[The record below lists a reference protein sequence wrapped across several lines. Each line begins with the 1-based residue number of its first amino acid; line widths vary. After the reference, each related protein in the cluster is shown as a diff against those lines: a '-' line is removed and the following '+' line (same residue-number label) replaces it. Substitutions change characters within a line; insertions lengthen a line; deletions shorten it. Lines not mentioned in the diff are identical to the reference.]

1 MSVADEITR
10 LKAAKADLKAVIEAN
25 GGSVGDGLIDTYAP
39 QVAAV
44 YGAGYAAGK
53 AQGDG
58 FYDTFWDTYQQNG
71 ERTAY
76 AYAFAGGGWTDECFK
91 PKYDIAPKGGCS
103 YMFNTTSITDIKN
116 IGVDIDFSGCTD
128 VTYLLS
134 NSALRTVGVLD
145 MTGATTL
152 GYIMYNARS
161 LESIDKFIL
170 KADGSNT
177 FNNLLSFGYCYALT
191 HCPFEGVIGQGDFDM
206 HWSTS
211 LDKESL
217 TSIINCL
224 SPDTQGLTVTL
235 SKTAVNTA
243 FETGAGAADGAAS
256 STWQALIAT
265 KPGWQVDL
273 K

>member
-10 LKAAKADLKAVIEAN
+10 IKNAKADLKAAIEAN

-39 QVAAV
+39 QIPAV

-58 FYDTFWDTYQQNG
+58 FYDTFWDTYQKKG

-76 AYAFAGGGWTDECFK
+76 SYAFAGGGWTDECFK

-128 VTYLLS
+128 ATYLLA
-134 NSALRTVGVLD
+134 NSDIRTVGVLD
-145 MTGATTL
+145 MTGVTSL
-152 GYIMYNARS
+152 GYVMYNSRS
-161 LESIDKFIL
+161 LESIDRFIL

-177 FNNLLSFGYCYALT
+177 FNSLLSFGYCYALT
-191 HCPFEGVIGQGDFDM
+191 HCPFEGVIGRGDFDM
-206 HWSTS
+206 HWSTR
-211 LDKESL
+211 LDRESL

-235 SKTAVNTA
+235 SKTAVEAA
-243 FETGAGAADGAAS
+243 FSESEWAAL
-256 STWQALIAT
+256 TAT
-265 KPGWQVDL
+265 KPNWQVVTA
-273 K
+273 